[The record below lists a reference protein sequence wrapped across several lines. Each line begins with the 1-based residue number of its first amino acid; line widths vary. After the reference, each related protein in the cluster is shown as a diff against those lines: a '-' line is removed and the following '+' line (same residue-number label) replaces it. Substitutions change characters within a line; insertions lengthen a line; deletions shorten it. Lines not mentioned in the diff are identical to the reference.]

1 MHLVVSCSFRP
12 FIGNKTHVFSAVCR
26 KQNTRQKV
34 LYLLLRTGNVG
45 VLKGRIDVGSPRRS
59 FSSEAG
65 NFCQYVRFFVLQV
78 DVTFGSCGAR
88 QEGLWTAAQTDSVN
102 ETRTC
107 RRLCFRCGVPLR
119 SVKADC
125 GASSVSRSSAAPR
138 TPGAAVCV
146 CVCRH

>member
-1 MHLVVSCSFRP
+1 MRSGVSGSFRP

-26 KQNTRQKV
+26 HQNTQQKV

-45 VLKGRIDVGSPRRS
+45 VLKGRIDVDSPTRS
-59 FSSEAG
+59 FSLEAG
-65 NFCQYVRFFVLQV
+65 NFCQYVTFFVLQV
-78 DVTFGSCGAR
+78 DVTFGTCGSR
-88 QEGLWTAAQTDSVN
+88 REGLWTAAQTDPVN

-107 RRLCFRCGVPLR
+107 RGLYFRCGFPLR

-125 GASSVSRSSAAPR
+125 GAGSVSRSSAGPQ
-138 TPGAAVCV
+138 TSGDAVRV